1 MHDIDN
7 ADLWMARR
15 GFIRPA
21 QHPPNRTRMPQEIR
35 SRYLQICP
43 ARPHGFT
50 MLLRHTR
57 IAHTRH
63 AAHRHVRHHLSAVL
77 YHMRANV

>member
-7 ADLWMARR
+7 ADLRMARR
-15 GFIRPA
+15 GFIRHA

-35 SRYLQICP
+35 SRHLQVCP
-43 ARPHGFT
+43 ARPHALT

-57 IAHTRH
+57 TAHTRH
-63 AAHRHVRHHLSAVL
+63 AAHRHVRHHLHTVP
-77 YHMRANV
+77 HHR